1 MATLINVPSR
11 YPYPSHEAIEVENID
26 EASRLILEIGTREQA
41 YSRYVDLCSKAT
53 TNIVYRRAAEELGKK
68 INRADSLRAFSQAIP
83 SGYGNHGE
91 NAIFD
96 NLVSLMGYQSYV
108 SEFGTTDLSV
118 LPVTLGFSNG
128 MSIIGAVQKLLFCPS
143 NNGIFGVL
151 TPLGFVYYP
160 TNDIRRVSAYST
172 TNYLLYRQGNLLYCH
187 VGDEVIKVSLATWLS
202 YAKLLWCASWDKFIG
217 TAFKITNAFTYTQGN
232 FISYT
237 HIIENFAPEAGI
249 KGDFKYG
256 AAILKNRTMVRPPV
270 SQLKVGDITGGT
282 RRDFRTDIMSICDHN
297 GHLYS
302 SASPAIQGLL
312 RDVPVVGHYFDT
324 LLANYAANTI
334 ADVVTE
340 RSANDWASHAD
351 ESFAGSI
358 NNKSY
363 KVI

>member
-11 YPYPSHEAIEVENID
+11 YPYPVHEAIDIANID

-41 YSRYVDLCSKAT
+41 YSRYLDLCSKAT
-53 TNIVYRRAAEELGKK
+53 TNVVYRRAAEELGKK
-68 INRADSLRAFSQAIP
+68 INRADCLRAFSQAVP

-128 MSIIGAVQKLLFCPS
+128 MSIIGAVHKLLFCPA

-151 TPLGFVYYP
+151 TTQGFVYYP
-160 TNDIRRVSAYST
+160 TNDIRRVSDYPTA
-172 TNYLLYRQGNLLYCH
+172 NFLLYREGNLLYCH
-187 VGDEVIKVSLATWLS
+187 VGEEIIKVSLATWLS
-202 YAKLLWCASWDKFIG
+202 YAKLLWCSAWDKFVG
-217 TAFKITNAFTYTQGN
+217 STFRITQPFTYTESHFQ
-232 FISYT
+232 SYT
-237 HIIENFAPEAGI
+237 HVIENFSPQAGV
-249 KGDFKYG
+249 KGDFTYG
-256 AAILKNRTMVRPPV
+256 AAIFKNRILPKPAVDQIV
-270 SQLKVGDITGGT
+270 IGDISLGT

-302 SASPAIQGLL
+302 TSNPSLQGLL

-324 LLANYAANTI
+324 LLANYAANPLVDI
-334 ADVVTE
+334 VTE
-340 RSANDWASHAD
+340 VAADNWKLHANASF
-351 ESFAGSI
+351 SGFVNG
-358 NNKSY
+358 KGY